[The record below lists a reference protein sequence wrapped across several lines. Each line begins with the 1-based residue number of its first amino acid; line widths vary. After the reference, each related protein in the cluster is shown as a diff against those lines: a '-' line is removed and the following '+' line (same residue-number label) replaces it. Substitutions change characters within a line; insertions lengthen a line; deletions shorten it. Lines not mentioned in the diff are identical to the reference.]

1 MLRIDLRVLEQGPV
15 EVAGSLAPDDPLWAG
30 LDFEL
35 TKPVRVSGQVASA
48 GDGRYLWRGAVST
61 EVRGQCRRCLAP
73 VDVAVD
79 APVGVLFTDDE
90 LADDPSARVIDARA
104 TVLDLSEAVRE
115 EMILAVPEY
124 VLCREDC
131 RGLCPGCGQDLN
143 AGSCGCRP
151 STDPRWGPLDERRH
165 LLPDDPR

>member
-1 MLRIDLRVLEQGPV
+1 MLRIDLRVLERGPV

-35 TKPVRVSGQVASA
+35 TKPVGVSGQVASA
-48 GDGRYLWRGAVST
+48 GEDRYYWRGRLST
-61 EVRGQCRRCLAP
+61 AIRGPCRRCLAS
-73 VDVAVD
+73 VDVPVEAQ
-79 APVGVLFTDDE
+79 VGVLFTDEE
-90 LADDPSARVIDARA
+90 LADDPSARVLERQA

-115 EMILAVPEY
+115 ELILAVPEF
-124 VLCREDC
+124 VLCRDDC

-143 AGSCGCRP
+143 VGSCACRP
-151 STDPRWGPLDERRH
+151 STNPRWGPLEGLRH

>member
-15 EVAGSLAPDDPLWAG
+15 EVVGSLAPDDPLWVG

-48 GDGRYLWRGAVST
+48 GDGRYYWRGEVST
-61 EVRGQCRRCLAP
+61 SIHGQCRRCLAP
-73 VDVAVD
+73 VDVAVK

-90 LADDPSARVIDARA
+90 LADDPSARVLDARA

-115 EMILAVPEY
+115 EVILAVPEY
-124 VLCREDC
+124 VLCRDDC

-143 AGSCGCRP
+143 VGSCGCRP
-151 STDPRWGPLDERRH
+151 STDQRWGPLESLRH

>member
-1 MLRIDLRVLEQGPV
+1 MLRIDLRVLERGPV

-35 TKPVRVSGQVASA
+35 TKPVRVSGQVA
-48 GDGRYLWRGAVST
+48 GTGEGRYLWRGEVST
-61 EVRGQCRRCLAP
+61 ALRGECRRCLTP
-73 VDVAVD
+73 VDVSVE
-79 APVGVLFTDDE
+79 APVAVLFTDEE

-115 EMILAVPEY
+115 ELILAVPEY
-124 VLCREDC
+124 VLCRDDC

-143 AGSCGCRP
+143 VGSCGCRP
-151 STDPRWGPLDERRH
+151 SRDPRWGPLERLH
-165 LLPDDPR
+165 QELPDDPR